1 MFVLITKI
9 KQNIKLL
16 VYFFSTWKSMKCMEN
31 PPRLGARG
39 FKGRYTD
46 RGLEKSTKFSC
57 KTVWLVTHHISHRN
71 RHLLP
76 PLRPSVTWSSF
87 LRRCCSTPSMPRS
100 PCSQCTALGSVAGP
114 RTVQQGSAHLPGT
127 AGRPLSV
134 TTHLH
139 DTSSSHCWAVNPCD
153 RTWPWICTTGTSY
166 SREERTTSSFL
177 WLLKGHS
184 RNATFSTLVITTQE

>member
-1 MFVLITKI
+1 M
-9 KQNIKLL
+9 
-16 VYFFSTWKSMKCMEN
+16 YGN

-46 RGLEKSTKFSC
+46 RGLEKSRKLSC
-57 KTVWLVTHHISHRN
+57 KTVWLVTHPSSQQKQTSASPS
-71 RHLLP
+71 P
-76 PLRPSVTWSSF
+76 PSITWSSF

-100 PCSQCTALGSVAGP
+100 PCSQCTALGSAAGP
-114 RTVQQGSAHLPGT
+114 RTAQQGSAHLPET

-139 DTSSSHCWAVNPCD
+139 VTSSSHCCVVNSRD
-153 RTWPWICTTGTSY
+153 RTWPWICTTWTSY

-177 WLLKGHS
+177 WHLKVHS